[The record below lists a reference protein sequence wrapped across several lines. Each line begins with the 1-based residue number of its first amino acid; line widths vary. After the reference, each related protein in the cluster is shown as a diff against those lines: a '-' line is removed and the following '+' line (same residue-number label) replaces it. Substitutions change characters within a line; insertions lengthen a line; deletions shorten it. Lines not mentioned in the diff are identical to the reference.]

1 MSKIPVLPKDI
12 TAESLPKF
20 LNQVA
25 ESGSLALIYVPIR
38 LIPYWEGN
46 FKKHDIGKLWES
58 IAKYGF
64 RDPFAWDKNL
74 NGGKGGVIEGNG
86 RKEALDH
93 GFKAKAQPPRGI
105 TEKDG
110 EWFAPLLVG
119 IDAKNEKEAI
129 AYGIDHNASNLAGS
143 EFSAIDIAKL
153 FEQDDYLATLQELAA
168 YDELPL
174 MVDGDDLDLLLG
186 VLDENEDGTSAIG
199 AGDQSHLLHD
209 SWRVLV
215 ECKSEVEQQQVLD
228 KLIEDGHE
236 CRALIS

>member
-1 MSKIPVLPKDI
+1 MAEKISVLPKNA
-12 TAESLPKF
+12 TAETLPKF
-20 LNQVA
+20 LNEIA
-25 ESGSLALIYVPIR
+25 ESETQALIYVPIR

-46 FKKHDIGKLWES
+46 FKKHDIGKLWEL

-86 RKEALDH
+86 RKEALEY
-93 GFKAKAQPPRGI
+93 GFNAKAKPPRGVV
-105 TEKDG
+105 EKDG

-129 AYGIDHNASNLAGS
+129 AYGIDHNASSLGGT
-143 EFSAIDIAKL
+143 EFSAIDISKL

-186 VLDENEDGTSAIG
+186 VMNPDFEPVSIDEQGRLDQIEQKEIDCECPKCGEKFIK
-199 AGDQSHLLHD
+199 
-209 SWRVLV
+209 LV
-215 ECKSEVEQQQVLD
+215 
-228 KLIEDGHE
+228 
-236 CRALIS
+236 